1 MVQDRATLKWA
12 DLSEV
17 LYDLLNGAIF
27 IDNDLE

>member
-17 LYDLLNGAIF
+17 LYDPLTMTLN
-27 IDNDLE
+27 DH